1 MKDEI
6 YVGNLISSKFLRHS
20 SGPWKEHLYTKKVGD
35 RYYYNVSGG
44 PRPKKRVKQ
53 SEEDA
58 EYGPGTGKTLAT
70 SLGQFGNGNIDLF
83 NRPQYINEDGSVS
96 TVRSISIGD
105 ENGNEILIPTVGFDK
120 KGNAVSWTDDEAID
134 HYYKTGE
141 HLGKFKSVKEADEYA
156 EKLHRQQDA
165 YYSKKRN
172 NSKR

>member
-1 MKDEI
+1 M
-6 YVGNLISSKFLRHS
+6 
-20 SGPWKEHLYTKKVGD
+20 
-35 RYYYNVSGG
+35 
-44 PRPKKRVKQ
+44 
-53 SEEDA
+53 
-58 EYGPGTGKTLAT
+58 
-70 SLGQFGNGNIDLF
+70 
-83 NRPQYINEDGSVS
+83 S

-141 HLGKFKSVKEADEYA
+141 HLGKFKTVKEADEYA